1 MAAEPVLVD
10 ALTRILEGTG
20 LPEARWDY
28 IPDGGWMEVSLPG
41 SEECAGVAEPFG
53 DDLEICFD
61 VETGEPL
68 SIIIPGFPGW
78 LAEQQGKPAPAPQAP
93 IDYDTARKYLARRLR
108 ECPAADHDSVAC
120 RSCLPFLPYTTHC
133 PILLAIKPINGGSPR
148 VQSRERGPAAGDVA
162 GAAERWGTRWGAKAT
177 GRRCAL
183 AGRPDSLHRCGRRSV
198 SIGAYRAA
206 SGWLSL
212 PRRVGRRRCW

>member
-10 ALTRILEGTG
+10 VLTRILDR

-28 IPDGGWMEVSLPG
+28 IPDGGWMEVFLAG
-41 SEECAGVAEPFG
+41 SEGCAGVAEPLG

-78 LAEQQGKPAPAPQAP
+78 LAEQQGKPSPASQAP

-108 ECPAADHDSVAC
+108 E
-120 RSCLPFLPYTTHC
+120 
-133 PILLAIKPINGGSPR
+133 
-148 VQSRERGPAAGDVA
+148 GP
-162 GAAERWGTRWGAKAT
+162 ELTAT
-177 GRRCAL
+177 
-183 AGRPDSLHRCGRRSV
+183 V
-198 SIGAYRAA
+198 
-206 SGWLSL
+206 
-212 PRRVGRRRCW
+212 